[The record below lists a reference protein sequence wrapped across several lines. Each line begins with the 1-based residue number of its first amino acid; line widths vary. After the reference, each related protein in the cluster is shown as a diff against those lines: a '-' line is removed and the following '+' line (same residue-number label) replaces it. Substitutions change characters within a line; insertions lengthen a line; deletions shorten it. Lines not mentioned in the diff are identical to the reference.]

1 MKRILF
7 LALVVAGVMFE
18 PSVVRSQTSVPPKE
32 EVKIQMWPDKIWT
45 DLSRELDRSGTQ
57 LTNVIFDQIDD
68 FTLLTLGSN
77 NNKLQVA
84 VKRSVFDNQD
94 ILNTYTV
101 NDQLAVNLGRSATEF
116 SIPLIPSVTNPL
128 NFNLGVGGKLVVNHI
143 RQVFSTKYPE
153 LPKVDDLKKESN
165 KESEIYEQEE
175 KKWWDVDSSWK
186 PRLSKFWNP
195 LATVWRIPWTKEGLE
210 KIKNGDLI
218 SYTSSGYVSVGL
230 ESGFVPMRVTPG
242 IDLSVGIGVQVYVKG
257 EFRITLLKESE
268 RYVRVKVTKIKSLG
282 QGLTAGAHTN
292 DIKVMDG
299 LLLFEGKKLEYQIKD
314 QNITVIPFKIGID
327 RENKN
332 QLDVGYR
339 FDLTD
344 PMAEEAFEKAMRGNF
359 KFAEDLSKTNPSVTH
374 LLTRDAL
381 EKRRSVSYQL
391 GLKWIYNFGR
401 SREKKDLWATIERP
415 DGTKEIFKSSLQM
428 AKGWTTLWG
437 SGEKQNFLFT
447 TLFDQ
452 TAYEKKDENSFQLVS
467 EALYEDVNTSGKEM
481 RRYIHDIQSVLGGR
495 QVLPELPLMVPKEN
509 SNELK
514 QASYKRSSFYFGQY
528 FTQKQVMKFL
538 MTDPEKAW
546 VISNRSF
553 DYLPSGDQK
562 SGRVKRFYNHWMK
575 LQKKFKQDLSSE
587 EMIEALQDLR
597 LLFRFQT
604 RAIHAMR
611 ALVLGLDGEEVDF
624 FITGTNRSFG
634 RIQFRGRVQTNAE
647 KLLQIADE
655 TVDFENRVGLFR
667 PDLSAKINDLKVEQR
682 PDLQIKVSFILPKGI
697 KYLYFKLLRSSG
709 WKKIKTARDLIY
721 VNKDRFKEGLNEWVI
736 GPDSKDPLDQAMW
749 TALTK
754 EEYYTLQMS
763 GSFEAQSWGRVE
775 SFRFKFEM
783 DKVLDPVTK

>member
-7 LALVVAGVMFE
+7 FALLVAGVMFE

-77 NNKLQVA
+77 NNKFQLA

-101 NDQLAVNLGRSATEF
+101 NDQLSVNLGRSATEF

-153 LPKVDDLKKESN
+153 LPKVDDLNKESN
-165 KESEIYEQEE
+165 KESEVYEQEE

-195 LATVWRIPWTKEGLE
+195 LSSVWRIPWTKEGLE
-210 KIKNGDLI
+210 KLKSGDLI
-218 SYTSSGYVSVGL
+218 SYSSSGYLSVGL
-230 ESGFVPMRVTPG
+230 ESGFVPMRIAPG
-242 IDLSVGIGVQVYVKG
+242 VDLSVGIGVQVYVKG
-257 EFRITLLKESE
+257 EFRITLLKESD

-314 QNITVIPFKIGID
+314 QKITVIPFKISID

-339 FDLTD
+339 FDLSD
-344 PMAEEAFEKAMRGNF
+344 PYAEEAFEKAMRGNF
-359 KFAEDLSKTNPSVTH
+359 KFAEDLSKTNPAVTH

-401 SREKKDLWATIERP
+401 SREKKDLWATIQRP

-447 TLFDQ
+447 TLFDK
-452 TAYEKKDENSFQLVS
+452 TAYENKDENSFQLVS

-481 RRYIHDIQSVLGGR
+481 RRYIHDIQSVVGGR

-509 SNELK
+509 SNKLK

-538 MTDPEKAW
+538 MTDSEKAW

-553 DYLPSGDQK
+553 DYLPNGDQK
-562 SGRVKRFYNHWMK
+562 SGRVKRFFNHWMK
-575 LQKKFKQDLSSE
+575 LQKRFKQDLSSE
-587 EMIEALQDLR
+587 EMIDALQDLR
-597 LLFRFQT
+597 LLFRFQA
-604 RAIHAMR
+604 RAIHAMK
-611 ALVLGLDGEEVDF
+611 ALVFSLDGEEVDF

-667 PDLSAKINDLKVEQR
+667 PDLLAKINDLKVEQR
-682 PDLQIKVSFILPKGI
+682 PDLQLKVSFTLPKGI

-721 VNKDRFKEGLNEWVI
+721 VNKDRFKEGQNEWII
-736 GPDSKDPLDQAMW
+736 GPDSQDPLDQAMW

-775 SFRFKFEM
+775 SFRFKF
-783 DKVLDPVTK
+783 DKEKAIEPVTK